1 MSVYDNEN
9 SDTDDHHSIVVNVGV
24 DGIAV
29 YNPVTMFF
37 YDTDMSTWTLQ
48 NVVFVAT
55 DTFGS
60 KINSNPVTLT
70 VEGIQFAI
78 IPPEDTTVPEDGV
91 AVFTGIGLP
100 GKTVTVTI
108 AGNTVNN
115 TIVNPD
121 STWSLGI
128 PASRIEG
135 TAIPMFKYGG
145 DEFDGSKITV
155 SGSEAGGMGTGS
167 IIMIAIVALAV
178 LGGLVYFFVEF
189 EVDEDE
195 MLEGTEEAHQDADEE
210 EEDPYAWAND
220 NGAPQDDSESQSE
233 SALQKHDDHPGWL
246 WDPDNQEWI
255 PDPDHPQS

>member
-37 YDTDMSTWTLQ
+37 YDTDMSTWTLE

-78 IPPEDTTVPEDGV
+78 IPPEDTTVSEDEV

-100 GKTVTVTI
+100 GKTVTVT
-108 AGNTVNN
+108 
-115 TIVNPD
+115 
-121 STWSLGI
+121 
-128 PASRIEG
+128 
-135 TAIPMFKYGG
+135 
-145 DEFDGSKITV
+145 TV
-155 SGSEAGGMGTGS
+155 SYTHLTLPTKR
-167 IIMIAIVALAV
+167 IV
-178 LGGLVYFFVEF
+178 
-189 EVDEDE
+189 
-195 MLEGTEEAHQDADEE
+195 
-210 EEDPYAWAND
+210 
-220 NGAPQDDSESQSE
+220 
-233 SALQKHDDHPGWL
+233 
-246 WDPDNQEWI
+246 
-255 PDPDHPQS
+255 